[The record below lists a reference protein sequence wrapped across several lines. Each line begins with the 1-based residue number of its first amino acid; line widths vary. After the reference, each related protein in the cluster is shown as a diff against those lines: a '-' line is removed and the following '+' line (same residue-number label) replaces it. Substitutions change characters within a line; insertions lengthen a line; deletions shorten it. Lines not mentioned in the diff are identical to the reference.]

1 MLDYLVHLY
10 IVVVYFLFE
19 FRLCFQMSIMPSQM
33 STTTEDKRETLESA
47 KNVLIS
53 PNQTAECIPVSRD
66 HHIPFSFIQNLEKL
80 KLSMS
85 SFWQESRYDGIR
97 LRFEIS
103 LLGNSDYWATTVTA
117 KWLHHWRNSILY
129 KVAECQSRQFSSP
142 PAIIFVG
149 PLRTE
154 GRGLHLPPCYSQTIQ
169 TEPAK
174 LC

>member
-1 MLDYLVHLY
+1 
-10 IVVVYFLFE
+10 
-19 FRLCFQMSIMPSQM
+19 MSIMPSQM
-33 STTTEDKRETLESA
+33 STKAQDKRETLESA

-117 KWLHHWRNSILY
+117 K
-129 KVAECQSRQFSSP
+129 
-142 PAIIFVG
+142 
-149 PLRTE
+149 
-154 GRGLHLPPCYSQTIQ
+154 
-169 TEPAK
+169 
-174 LC
+174 